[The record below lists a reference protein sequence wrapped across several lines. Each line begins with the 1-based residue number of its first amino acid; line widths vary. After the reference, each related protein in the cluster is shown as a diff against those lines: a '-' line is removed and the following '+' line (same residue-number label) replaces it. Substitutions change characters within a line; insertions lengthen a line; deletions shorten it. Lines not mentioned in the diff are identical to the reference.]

1 MTLTSKLQ
9 RLTALRPLSPESV
22 ASLAAAWDVRMV
34 YESNSIEGN
43 SLTLRETELV
53 LSKGVTVSGKPLKD
67 HLEAVNLAKAWERV
81 KELAQAET
89 DHRAIQREMCMGAFA
104 IDNTPNEF
112 AHLSWIDL
120 LLIEQGIWPNE
131 FIDDTQPGFVDRRKE
146 VLAYAKAQNAKDQA
160 TPHPSANSN
169 PPDRSE
175 NCPCLTE
182 RDLLD
187 LHRIILTRVED
198 SFAGTY
204 RSSAVRI
211 AGSNHT
217 PPNPIK
223 VPDLMASLFADSE
236 SICDPIEKA
245 ARLHHGIASI
255 HPFADGNGRT
265 ARLAMNF
272 VLLAAGYPPISI
284 PVSPREAYYNA
295 LEAADSGDF
304 PTFRAFLET
313 ELHKELDHYLE
324 ALQQTQDT
332 RP

>member
-1 MTLTSKLQ
+1 MDARSISRSQEIDPAIHLFHFLLVMTLESKHQ
-9 RLTALRPLSPESV
+9 RLAALRPLSPESV
-22 ASLAAAWDVRMV
+22 ASLAAVWDVRMV

-67 HLEAVNLAKAWERV
+67 HLEAVNLALAWEQV
-81 KELAQAET
+81 KALAQPGAELA
-89 DHRAIQREMCMGAFA
+89 
-104 IDNTPNEF
+104 
-112 AHLSWIDL
+112 
-120 LLIEQGIWPNE
+120 
-131 FIDDTQPGFVDRRKE
+131 
-146 VLAYAKAQNAKDQA
+146 
-160 TPHPSANSN
+160 
-169 PPDRSE
+169 
-175 NCPCLTE
+175 E

-198 SFAGTY
+198 SFAGNY
-204 RSSAVRI
+204 RTSAVRI

-223 VPDLMASLFADSE
+223 VPDLMDALFTATKVMA
-236 SICDPIEKA
+236 DPIEKA
-245 ARLHHGIASI
+245 AHIHHEIASI

-272 VLLAAGYPPISI
+272 VLLAAGYPPVSI
-284 PVSPREAYYNA
+284 PVTPREAYYNA

-304 PTFRAFLET
+304 PTFRTFLET

-324 ALQQTQDT
+324 ALEPTLSYLKT
-332 RP
+332 EH

>member
-1 MTLTSKLQ
+1 LIKVGAIFGRPRRHPLITRHFSLIMTLTSKLQ

-22 ASLAAAWDVRMV
+22 ASLVAAWDVRMV

-67 HLEAVNLAKAWERV
+67 HLEAVNLAKAWEQV
-81 KELAQAET
+81 KALAQP
-89 DHRAIQREMCMGAFA
+89 GAA
-104 IDNTPNEF
+104 
-112 AHLSWIDL
+112 
-120 LLIEQGIWPNE
+120 
-131 FIDDTQPGFVDRRKE
+131 
-146 VLAYAKAQNAKDQA
+146 
-160 TPHPSANSN
+160 
-169 PPDRSE
+169 
-175 NCPCLTE
+175 LTE

-211 AGSNHT
+211 AGSNHI

-223 VPDLMASLFADSE
+223 VPDLMDTLFAEIE
-236 SICDPIEKA
+236 SISDPVEKA
-245 ARLHHGIASI
+245 AKLHHGIASI

-295 LEAADSGDF
+295 LESADSGDF
-304 PTFRAFLET
+304 ESFQAFLET
-313 ELHKELDHYLE
+313 ELHKELDHYLAPLE
-324 ALQQTQDT
+324 PSTSFLNTEN
-332 RP
+332 

>member
-1 MTLTSKLQ
+1 MDARSISRTEEIDPAIHLFQFSPLTRHFSLVMTLEYKHQ

-22 ASLAAAWDVRMV
+22 ASLAGAWDVRMV

-67 HLEAVNLAKAWERV
+67 HLEAVNLAKAWEQV
-81 KELAQAET
+81 KALAQPGAE
-89 DHRAIQREMCMGAFA
+89 
-104 IDNTPNEF
+104 
-112 AHLSWIDL
+112 
-120 LLIEQGIWPNE
+120 
-131 FIDDTQPGFVDRRKE
+131 
-146 VLAYAKAQNAKDQA
+146 
-160 TPHPSANSN
+160 
-169 PPDRSE
+169 
-175 NCPCLTE
+175 LTE

-204 RSSAVRI
+204 RISAVRI
-211 AGSNHT
+211 VGSNHT

-223 VPDLMASLFADSE
+223 VPDLMEALFAE
-236 SICDPIEKA
+236 TKAITDPVERA

-272 VLLAAGYPPISI
+272 VLLAAGYPPVSI
-284 PVSPREAYYNA
+284 PVTPREAYYNA

-324 ALQQTQDT
+324 ALEQPTSSTDH
-332 RP
+332 